1 MSKKGG
7 GFMAELGDR
16 IRKARLDYGMSQAE
30 LARRI
35 KVSKQA
41 VYDMESNRTRN
52 PGVLYILAIANVLRV
67 SVDALLGREPKA
79 SESLTTAVA

>member
-1 MSKKGG
+1 
-7 GFMAELGDR
+7 MAELGDR